1 MTMLFLLDDD
11 DKDYDYYDCA
21 DVDSAGGGRSISDIW
36 GIYIIFMIQ
45 LA

>member
-21 DVDSAGGGRSISDIW
+21 GVDSAGGGRSISDI
-36 GIYIIFMIQ
+36 
-45 LA
+45 